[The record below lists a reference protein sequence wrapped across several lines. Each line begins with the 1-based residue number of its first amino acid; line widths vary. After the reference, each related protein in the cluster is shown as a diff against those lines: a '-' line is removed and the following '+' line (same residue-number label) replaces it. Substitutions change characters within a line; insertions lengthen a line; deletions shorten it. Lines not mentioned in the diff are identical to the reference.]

1 MAVVSSRG
9 FAPVAGP
16 AIHILVLG
24 SLPGT
29 RSLQDQQYYAHP
41 QNAFWPIMEQV
52 FGIRGS
58 YRDRCAQLVAHGI
71 GLWDVLA
78 SAARPGS
85 LDANISLSTARAND
99 IAAFAKEHAE
109 ICWVVFNG
117 KKAEQLFCRYIDT
130 DELNSS
136 IELRGLP
143 STSPAY
149 AAMSFPDKL
158 AAWREALSV
167 DIPLNLEASSEH
179 CTA

>member
-1 MAVVSSRG
+1 MAEVSSCG

-16 AIHILVLG
+16 AVHIIVLG

-29 RSLQDQQYYAHP
+29 RSLREQQYYAHP
-41 QNAFWPIMEQV
+41 QNAFWPIMERV
-52 FGIRGS
+52 FGIHGS
-58 YRDRCAQLVAHGI
+58 YRDRCAQLVAHGV

-99 IAAFAKEHAE
+99 IAAFAKQHAE
-109 ICWVVFNG
+109 ICRVVFNG
-117 KKAEQLFCRYIDT
+117 KKAEQLFCRYVDT
-130 DELNSS
+130 DGLNSS

-149 AAMSFPDKL
+149 AALSFQDKL
-158 AAWREALSV
+158 TAWREALSE
-167 DIPLNLEASSEH
+167 DR
-179 CTA
+179 

>member
-16 AIHILVLG
+16 SIHILVLG

-52 FGIRGS
+52 FNIRGS

-85 LDANISLSTARAND
+85 LDANISLSTATAND
-99 IAAFAKEHAE
+99 IAAFTKEHAE
-109 ICWVVFNG
+109 ICRVVFNG
-117 KKAEQLFCRYIDT
+117 KKAEQLFSRYIDI
-130 DELNSS
+130 DGLKSS
-136 IELRGLP
+136 VELRGLP

-149 AAMSFPDKL
+149 AAMRFPDKL

-167 DIPLNLEASSEH
+167 DIPLILEARTSI
-179 CTA
+179 

>member
-29 RSLQDQQYYAHP
+29 RSLQEQQYYAHP
-41 QNAFWPIMEQV
+41 QNAFWPIMEEV
-52 FGIRGS
+52 FDIRGS
-58 YRDRCAQLVAHGI
+58 YQDRCAQLVAHRV

-99 IAAFAKEHAE
+99 IVAFAKQHAE
-109 ICWVVFNG
+109 ICRIVFNG
-117 KKAEQLFCRYIDT
+117 KKAEQLFCRHIDT

-149 AAMSFPDKL
+149 AALSFPDKL
-158 AAWREALSV
+158 AAWRELLSV
-167 DIPLNLEASSEH
+167 NTPLSLEAR
-179 CTA
+179 TGNQ

>member
-1 MAVVSSRG
+1 MAIVSSSG
-9 FAPVAGP
+9 FAPIAGP

-29 RSLQDQQYYAHP
+29 RSLQAQQYYAHP
-41 QNAFWPIMEQV
+41 RNAFWPIIEQV
-52 FGIRGS
+52 FGVRGN
-58 YRDRCAQLVAHGI
+58 YRDRCSQLVAHGV

-85 LDANISLSTARAND
+85 LDARISLSTARAND
-99 IAAFAKEHAE
+99 IATFAKQHPE
-109 ICWVVFNG
+109 ISRVVFNG
-117 KKAEQLFCRYIDT
+117 KKAEQLFGRYIDT
-130 DELNSS
+130 EELNSL

-149 AAMSFPDKL
+149 AAMRFQDKL
-158 AAWREALSV
+158 AAWREALEV
-167 DIPLNLEASSEH
+167 DIPSRLEASSEH